1 MISCQKAAE
10 VALEIV
16 DEVGL
21 DNLSLTKVAQRL
33 GVKSPSLYYH
43 FHDKDALLAEVARIL
58 LLKIPNLHPDDR
70 PFEEW
75 IVSLCIATR
84 RTILRHPN
92 AAPLMLQFFP
102 RHLLLEAYERTAKTY
117 TYPPAYKLAV
127 LEGTEKLTFGSA
139 LFAAAAVTRG
149 RPPMPAVDP
158 SQQPH
163 FSEALESNAFDD
175 EALFAETL
183 RMYLAGAAARVERG
197 ELGQAFR
204 HQAAE

>member
-1 MISCQKAAE
+1 M
-10 VALEIV
+10 EIV

-43 FHDKDALLAEVARIL
+43 FHDKDELLAEVARIL
-58 LLKIPNLHPDDR
+58 LLKIPNLHPDDG

-75 IVSLCIATR
+75 IVTLCVATR

-102 RHLLLEAYERTAKTY
+102 RHLLLEAYERTAQVY
-117 TYPPAYKLAV
+117 NYPPAYKLAI

-139 LFAAAAVTRG
+139 LFAAAAITRG
-149 RPPMPAVDP
+149 RAPMPEVDP
-158 SQQPH
+158 GRLPH
-163 FSEALESNAFDD
+163 FSEALESNAFDE
-175 EALFAETL
+175 EALFAETV
-183 RMYLAGAAARVERG
+183 RIYLAGAAARVERDEIG
-197 ELGQAFR
+197 QPLGQ
-204 HQAAE
+204 QAVA